1 MTVYVARQPIFN
13 RKEET
18 VAYELLYRNQK
29 GQVLANVTDGDT
41 ATMELLKNSLLNIG
55 IDRLSE
61 GKMLFINFTE
71 NLLLIDPPAFL
82 ERDKIVIEI
91 LEDVESS
98 ERLIQ
103 SCRKLRKKGYT
114 LALDDYVLH
123 ERNKEL
129 VPLANIIKVDF
140 LQTPRFERQR
150 MMKELKQYNL
160 LWLAEKVETREQLQ
174 QAMEEGF
181 SLFQGFF
188 FAKPALLSADSIPEF
203 SNNYLVILNEVAAPL
218 PSIQNIARLIEGDLS
233 LSYQL
238 LKLLNKTAFIQREK
252 VKTIHQAIML
262 IGLEELKKWILFIM
276 INTNKQTCSEEIMRT
291 SLVRAKTLEQLA
303 RNYFPDQPT
312 SQLFLLGMLSM
323 IDALLGKPMESILPE
338 LPIDTEIKEALLL
351 KENHFSKAL
360 LLIRSLEEANWPSAS
375 DFCSQLQIEEDI
387 LFTSYNQAIRWS
399 DQLLQKNT
407 ELK

>member
-13 RKEET
+13 NNEET

-29 GQVLANVTDGDT
+29 GQAFANITNGDQ
-41 ATMELLKNSLLNIG
+41 ATLELLKNSLLNIG

-71 NLLLIDPPAFL
+71 NLLLIDPPSFL
-82 ERDKIVIEI
+82 EKRKIVIEI

-98 ERLIQ
+98 EKLIR
-103 SCRKLRKKGYT
+103 SCQKLKEKGYT

-123 ERNKEL
+123 KKNKQL
-129 VPLANIIKVDF
+129 VPLVHIIKVDF
-140 LQTPRFERQR
+140 LQTPKHERQR
-150 MMKELKQYNL
+150 MMKELQSYNVR
-160 LWLAEKVETREQLQ
+160 WLAEKVETREQFQ
-174 QAMEEGF
+174 QAIEEGF

-188 FAKPALLSADSIPEF
+188 FSKPALLSGDPIPEF
-203 SNNYLVILNEVAAPL
+203 YNNYAVILNEMTTISPD
-218 PSIQNIARLIEGDLS
+218 IKKIAQLIEGNLS

-262 IGLEELKKWILFIM
+262 IGLDELKKWITFIM
-276 INTNKQTCSEEIMRT
+276 MNANKQMCSEEVMRT

-303 RNYFPDQPT
+303 RNYFLDQPA
-312 SQLFLLGMLSM
+312 SQFFLLGMFSM
-323 IDALLGKPMESILPE
+323 IDALLGKPMENILAE
-338 LPIDTEIKEALLL
+338 LPIDLEIKEALLL

-360 LLIRSLEEANWPSAS
+360 QLIKSVETGNWLVAS
-375 DFCSQLQIEEDI
+375 DFCSQLQWEEDV
-387 LFTSYNQAIRWS
+387 LFTCYNEAIRWS
-399 DQLLQKNT
+399 DQLLEKT
-407 ELK
+407 PS